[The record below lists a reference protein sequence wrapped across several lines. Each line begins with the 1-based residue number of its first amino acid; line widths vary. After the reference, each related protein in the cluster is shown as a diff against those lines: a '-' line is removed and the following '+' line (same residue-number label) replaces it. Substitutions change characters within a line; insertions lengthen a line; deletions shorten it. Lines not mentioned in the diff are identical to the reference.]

1 MRIETI
7 ADVASTV
14 RGRRMDLGWSQDDLA
29 ARAGVA
35 RKTIN
40 EIEVGRSAPRMGHLL
55 AIFDALGLVIQA
67 IPVSEAP
74 RDRDEIDLDDVL
86 KGYRRG

>member
-1 MRIETI
+1 MRIASI

-14 RGRRMDLGWSQDDLA
+14 RGRRIDLGWSQDDLA
-29 ARAGVA
+29 ARVGVS

-55 AIFDALGLVIQA
+55 AIFDALGLAIQA
-67 IPVSEAP
+67 IPVSDAP
-74 RDRDEIDLDDVL
+74 IGQDGIDLDEVL
-86 KGYRRG
+86 KDYRRG